1 MLDIGIDNELAS
13 SYGLSLVGRPVIP
26 TAKQRV
32 EHIEIPG
39 RHGSLTKKGAYE
51 NVPFKVKFNMLERKN
66 IKPFIRRAKPW
77 LLQGRTLFFTDDE
90 VYRKIKH
97 VEMGDITTE
106 IEEHG
111 EFEVDFT
118 LDPFEYT
125 EDVNLKLTKPGVIY
139 NPGTIESDPKFWI
152 VGNGTFRITINDVSF
167 QIKDVNGS
175 VVIDSEI
182 LEAYTDTISMNN
194 KMVGQFPIFN
204 VGENTIEWSGAI
216 QFMEIRPRWRYK

>member
-13 SYGLSLVGRPVIP
+13 SYGLGLVGRPVIP
-26 TAKQRV
+26 TAKQKV

-51 NVPFKVKFNMLERKN
+51 NVPFKVKFNMLEREN

-77 LLQGRTLFFTDDE
+77 LLQGKTLFFTDDD
-90 VYRKIKH
+90 VHRKIKH

-125 EDVNLKLTKPGVIY
+125 EDVNLKLTSPGEIY

-175 VVIDSEI
+175 VVIDSEV

>member
-13 SYGLSLVGRPVIP
+13 SYGLGLVGRPLIP
-26 TAKQRV
+26 TAKQKV

-51 NVPFKVKFNMLERKN
+51 NVPFKVKFNMLEREN

-77 LLQGRTLFFTDDE
+77 LLQGKTLFFTDDD
-90 VYRKIKH
+90 VHRKIKH

-125 EDVNLKLTKPGVIY
+125 EDVNLKFTKPGVIY

-175 VVIDSEI
+175 VVIDSEV

-194 KMVGQFPIFN
+194 KMVGQFPILG
-204 VGENTIEWSGAI
+204 VGENKIEWSGSI

>member
-13 SYGLSLVGRPVIP
+13 SYGLGLVGRPVIP
-26 TAKQRV
+26 TAKQKV

-51 NVPFKVKFNMLERKN
+51 NVPFKVKFNMLEREN

-77 LLQGRTLFFTDDE
+77 LLQGKTFFFTDDD
-90 VYRKIKH
+90 VHRKIKH

-152 VGNGTFRITINDVSF
+152 LGNGTFRITINDVSF

-182 LEAYTDTISMNN
+182 LEAYTDTISMNH
-194 KMVGQFPIFN
+194 KMMGQFPIFN
-204 VGENTIEWSGAI
+204 MGENKIEWSGAI

>member
-13 SYGLSLVGRPVIP
+13 SYGLGLVGRPVIP
-26 TAKQRV
+26 TAKQKV

-51 NVPFKVKFNMLERKN
+51 NVPFKVKFNMLEREN

-77 LLQGRTLFFTDDE
+77 LLQGKTFFFTDDD
-90 VYRKIKH
+90 VHRKIKH

-152 VGNGTFRITINDVSF
+152 LGNGTFRITINDVSF
-167 QIKDVNGS
+167 QIKDVNGF

-182 LEAYTDTISMNN
+182 LEAYTDTISMNH
-194 KMVGQFPIFN
+194 KMIGQFPILG
-204 VGENTIEWSGAI
+204 VGENKIEWSGAI

>member
-1 MLDIGIDNELAS
+1 
-13 SYGLSLVGRPVIP
+13 
-26 TAKQRV
+26 
-32 EHIEIPG
+32 
-39 RHGSLTKKGAYE
+39 
-51 NVPFKVKFNMLERKN
+51 
-66 IKPFIRRAKPW
+66 
-77 LLQGRTLFFTDDE
+77 
-90 VYRKIKH
+90 
-97 VEMGDITTE
+97 
-106 IEEHG
+106 G
-111 EFEVDFT
+111 EFEVDFK

-152 VGNGTFRITINDVSF
+152 VGNGTFRITINNVSF

-182 LEAYTDTISMNN
+182 LESYTDTISMNN

>member
-13 SYGLSLVGRPVIP
+13 SYGLGLVGRPVIP
-26 TAKQRV
+26 TAKQKV

-51 NVPFKVKFNMLERKN
+51 NVPFKVKFNMLEREN

-139 NPGTIESDPKFWI
+139 NPGTIESEPKFWI

-175 VVIDSEI
+175 VVIDSEV

>member
-1 MLDIGIDNELAS
+1 MLDIGIDNELAN
-13 SYGLSLVGRPVIP
+13 SYGLGLVGRPVIP
-26 TAKQRV
+26 TAKQKV

-51 NVPFKVKFNMLERKN
+51 NVPFKVKFNMLEREN

-77 LLQGRTLFFTDDE
+77 LLQGKTLFFTDDD
-90 VYRKIKH
+90 VHRKIKH

-152 VGNGTFRITINDVSF
+152 VGNGNFRITINDVSF

-175 VVIDSEI
+175 VVIDSEV

-194 KMVGQFPIFN
+194 KMVGQFPILG
-204 VGENTIEWSGAI
+204 VGENKIEWSGAI

>member
-13 SYGLSLVGRPVIP
+13 SYGLGLVGRPVIP
-26 TAKQRV
+26 TAKQKV

-51 NVPFKVKFNMLERKN
+51 NVSFKVKFNMLEREN

-77 LLQGRTLFFTDDE
+77 LLQGKTLFFTDDD

-97 VEMGDITTE
+97 VEMGDIITE

-182 LEAYTDTISMNN
+182 LEAYTD
-194 KMVGQFPIFN
+194 
-204 VGENTIEWSGAI
+204 
-216 QFMEIRPRWRYK
+216 

>member
-13 SYGLSLVGRPVIP
+13 SYGLGLVGRPVIP
-26 TAKQRV
+26 TTKQKI

-51 NVPFKVKFNMLERKN
+51 NVPFKVKFNMLEREN

-125 EDVNLKLTKPGVIY
+125 EDVNLKLTKPGVMY

-182 LEAYTDTISMNN
+182 LEAYTDTISMNH
-194 KMVGQFPIFN
+194 KMVGQFPILG

>member
-1 MLDIGIDNELAS
+1 MQNLGYYRGN
-13 SYGLSLVGRPVIP
+13 
-26 TAKQRV
+26 
-32 EHIEIPG
+32 
-39 RHGSLTKKGAYE
+39 
-51 NVPFKVKFNMLERKN
+51 
-66 IKPFIRRAKPW
+66 
-77 LLQGRTLFFTDDE
+77 TLFTDDD
-90 VYRKIKH
+90 VHRKIKH
-97 VEMGDITTE
+97 VEIGDIVTE

-125 EDVNLKLTKPGVIY
+125 EDVNLKFTKPGVIY

-175 VVIDSEI
+175 VVIDSEV

-194 KMVGQFPIFN
+194 KMVGQFPILG
-204 VGENTIEWSGAI
+204 VGENKIEWSGSI

>member
-13 SYGLSLVGRPVIP
+13 SYGLGLVGRPVIP
-26 TAKQRV
+26 TAKQKV

-51 NVPFKVKFNMLERKN
+51 NVPFKVKFNMLEREN

-77 LLQGRTLFFTDDE
+77 LLQGKTLFFTDDD

-97 VEMGDITTE
+97 VEMGDIITE

-139 NPGTIESDPKFWI
+139 NPGAIESDPKFWI

-175 VVIDSEI
+175 VVIDSEV
-182 LEAYTDTISMNN
+182 LEAYTDTIAMNN

>member
-13 SYGLSLVGRPVIP
+13 SYGLGLVGRPVIP
-26 TAKQRV
+26 TAKQKV

-51 NVPFKVKFNMLERKN
+51 NVPFKVKFNMLEREN

-152 VGNGTFRITINDVSF
+152 VGNGTFRITINDISF

-194 KMVGQFPIFN
+194 KMVGQFPILG

>member
-13 SYGLSLVGRPVIP
+13 SYGLGLVGRPVIP
-26 TAKQRV
+26 TAKQKV

-51 NVPFKVKFNMLERKN
+51 NVPFKVKFNMLEREN

-77 LLQGRTLFFTDDE
+77 LLQGKTLFFTDDD
-90 VYRKIKH
+90 VHRKIKH

-175 VVIDSEI
+175 VVIDSEV

-194 KMVGQFPIFN
+194 KMVGQFPILG
-204 VGENTIEWSGAI
+204 VGENKIEWSGSI

>member
-13 SYGLSLVGRPVIP
+13 SYGLGLVGRPVIP
-26 TAKQRV
+26 TAKQKV

-51 NVPFKVKFNMLERKN
+51 NVPFKVKFNMLEREN

-77 LLQGRTLFFTDDE
+77 LLQGKTLFFTDDD
-90 VYRKIKH
+90 VHRKIKH

-182 LEAYTDTISMNN
+182 LEAYTDTISMNH

-204 VGENTIEWSGAI
+204 IGENKIEWSGEI
-216 QFMEIRPRWRYK
+216 QFMEIQPRWRYK

>member
-13 SYGLSLVGRPVIP
+13 SYGLGLVGRPVIP
-26 TAKQRV
+26 TAKQKV

-51 NVPFKVKFNMLERKN
+51 NVPFKVKFNMLEREN

-204 VGENTIEWSGAI
+204 IGENKIEWSGEI

>member
-13 SYGLSLVGRPVIP
+13 SYGLGLVGRPVIP
-26 TAKQRV
+26 TAKQKV

-51 NVPFKVKFNMLERKN
+51 NVPFKVKFNMLEREN
-66 IKPFIRRAKPW
+66 IKPFIRCAKPW

-97 VEMGDITTE
+97 VEIGDITTE

-139 NPGTIESDPKFWI
+139 NPGTMESDPKFWI
-152 VGNGTFRITINDVSF
+152 MGNGTFRITINDVSF

-175 VVIDSEI
+175 VIIDSEI
-182 LEAYTDTISMNN
+182 LEAYTDTISMNH
-194 KMVGQFPIFN
+194 KMVGQFPMFN

>member
-1 MLDIGIDNELAS
+1 MLEIGIDNELAS
-13 SYGLSLVGRPVIP
+13 SYGLGLVGRPVIP
-26 TAKQRV
+26 TAKQKV

-51 NVPFKVKFNMLERKN
+51 NVSFKVKFNMLEREN

-77 LLQGRTLFFTDDE
+77 LLQGETLFFTDDD

-97 VEMGDITTE
+97 VEMGDIITE

-125 EDVNLKLTKPGVIY
+125 EDVNLKLIKPGVIY
-139 NPGTIESDPKFWI
+139 NPGTMESDPKLWI

-182 LEAYTDTISMNN
+182 LEAYTDTISMNH
-194 KMVGQFPIFN
+194 KMVGQFPILG

>member
-13 SYGLSLVGRPVIP
+13 SYRLGLVGRPVIP
-26 TAKQRV
+26 TAKQKV

-51 NVPFKVKFNMLERKN
+51 NVPFKVKFNMLEREN

-77 LLQGRTLFFTDDE
+77 LLQGKTLFFTDDD
-90 VYRKIKH
+90 VHRKIKH

-118 LDPFEYT
+118 IDPFEYT

-175 VVIDSEI
+175 VVIDSEV

-204 VGENTIEWSGAI
+204 MGENKIEWSGSI

>member
-13 SYGLSLVGRPVIP
+13 SYGLGLVGRPVIP
-26 TAKQRV
+26 TAKQKV

-51 NVPFKVKFNMLERKN
+51 NVPFQVKFNMLEREN

-77 LLQGRTLFFTDDE
+77 LLQGKTLFFTDDD
-90 VYRKIKH
+90 VHRKIKH

-175 VVIDSEI
+175 VVIDSEV

-194 KMVGQFPIFN
+194 KMVGQFPILG
-204 VGENTIEWSGAI
+204 VGENKIEWSGSI

>member
-1 MLDIGIDNELAS
+1 LLDIGIDNELAS
-13 SYGLSLVGRPVIP
+13 SYGLGLVGRPVIP
-26 TAKQRV
+26 TAKQKV

-51 NVPFKVKFNMLERKN
+51 NVPFKVKFNMLEREN

-139 NPGTIESDPKFWI
+139 NPGTIESEPKFWI

-175 VVIDSEI
+175 VVIDSEV

>member
-13 SYGLSLVGRPVIP
+13 SYRLGLVGRPVIP
-26 TAKQRV
+26 TAKQKV

-51 NVPFKVKFNMLERKN
+51 NVPFKVKFNMLEREN

-77 LLQGRTLFFTDDE
+77 LLQGKTLFFTDDD
-90 VYRKIKH
+90 VHRKIKH

-175 VVIDSEI
+175 VVIDSEV

-194 KMVGQFPIFN
+194 KMVGQFPIL
-204 VGENTIEWSGAI
+204 G
-216 QFMEIRPRWRYK
+216 

>member
-13 SYGLSLVGRPVIP
+13 SYGLGLVGRPVIP
-26 TAKQRV
+26 TAKQKV

-51 NVPFKVKFNMLERKN
+51 NVPFKVKFNMLEREN

-77 LLQGRTLFFTDDE
+77 LLQGKTLFFTDDD
-90 VYRKIKH
+90 VHRKIKH

-175 VVIDSEI
+175 VVIDSEV

-204 VGENTIEWSGAI
+204 MGENKIEWLGSI

>member
-13 SYGLSLVGRPVIP
+13 SYGLGLVGRPVIP
-26 TAKQRV
+26 TAKQKV

-51 NVPFKVKFNMLERKN
+51 NVPFKVKFNMLEREN

-77 LLQGRTLFFTDDE
+77 LLQGKTFFFTDDD
-90 VYRKIKH
+90 VHRKIKH

-152 VGNGTFRITINDVSF
+152 LGNGTFRITINDVSF

-182 LEAYTDTISMNN
+182 LEAYTDTISMNH
-194 KMVGQFPIFN
+194 KMIGQFPIFN
-204 VGENTIEWSGAI
+204 MGENKIEWSGEI

>member
-1 MLDIGIDNELAS
+1 MDIGIDNELAS
-13 SYGLSLVGRPVIP
+13 SYGLGLVGRPVIP
-26 TAKQRV
+26 TAKQKV

-51 NVPFKVKFNMLERKN
+51 NVPFKVKFNMLEREN

-77 LLQGRTLFFTDDE
+77 LLQGKTFFFTDDD
-90 VYRKIKH
+90 VHRKIKH

-152 VGNGTFRITINDVSF
+152 LGNGTFRITINDVSF
-167 QIKDVNGS
+167 QIKDVNGF

-182 LEAYTDTISMNN
+182 LEAYTDTISMNH
-194 KMVGQFPIFN
+194 KMIGQFPILG
-204 VGENTIEWSGAI
+204 VGENKIEWSGAI

>member
-1 MLDIGIDNELAS
+1 MLEIGIDNELAS
-13 SYGLSLVGRPVIP
+13 SYGLGLVGRPVIP
-26 TAKQRV
+26 TAKQKV

-51 NVPFKVKFNMLERKN
+51 NVSFKVKFNMLEREN

-77 LLQGRTLFFTDDE
+77 LLQGKTLFFTDDE

-125 EDVNLKLTKPGVIY
+125 DDVNLKLTKPGVIY
-139 NPGTIESDPKFWI
+139 NPGTMESDPKFWI

-182 LEAYTDTISMNN
+182 LEAYTDTISMKN
-194 KMVGQFPIFN
+194 KMVGQFPILG

>member
-13 SYGLSLVGRPVIP
+13 SYGLGLVGRPVIP
-26 TAKQRV
+26 TAKQKV

-51 NVPFKVKFNMLERKN
+51 NVSFKVKFNMLEREN

-77 LLQGRTLFFTDDE
+77 LLQGKILFFTDDD

-97 VEMGDITTE
+97 VEMGNIITE

-111 EFEVDFT
+111 EFEMDFT

-125 EDVNLKLTKPGVIY
+125 EDVNLKLTSPGVIY
-139 NPGTIESDPKFWI
+139 NPGTIEADPKFWI

-167 QIKDVNGS
+167 QINDVNGS
-175 VVIDSEI
+175 VVIDSEV
-182 LEAYTDTISMNN
+182 LEAYTDTIPMNN
-194 KMVGQFPIFN
+194 KMVGKFPIFN
-204 VGENTIEWSGAI
+204 VGENKIEWSGAI

>member
-13 SYGLSLVGRPVIP
+13 SYGLGLVGRPVIP
-26 TAKQRV
+26 TAKQKV

-39 RHGSLTKKGAYE
+39 RHGSLTKKGAYG
-51 NVPFKVKFNMLERKN
+51 NVPFKVKFNMLEREN

-167 QIKDVNGS
+167 QMKDVNGS

-182 LEAYTDTISMNN
+182 LEAYTDTISLNN

-204 VGENTIEWSGAI
+204 IGENKIEWSGEI

>member
-13 SYGLSLVGRPVIP
+13 SYGLGLVGRPVIP
-26 TAKQRV
+26 TAKQKV

-51 NVPFKVKFNMLERKN
+51 NVPFKVKFNMLEREN

-77 LLQGRTLFFTDDE
+77 LLQGKTLFFTDDD
-90 VYRKIKH
+90 VHRKIKH

-125 EDVNLKLTKPGVIY
+125 EDVNLKLTKPDVIY

-175 VVIDSEI
+175 VVIDSEV

-194 KMVGQFPIFN
+194 KMVGQFPILG
-204 VGENTIEWSGAI
+204 VGENKIEWSGSI

>member
-13 SYGLSLVGRPVIP
+13 SYGLGLVGRPVIP
-26 TAKQRV
+26 TAKQKI

-51 NVPFKVKFNMLERKN
+51 NVPFQVKFNMLEREN

-97 VEMGDITTE
+97 VEIGDITTE

-175 VVIDSEI
+175 VVIDSEV

-194 KMVGQFPIFN
+194 KMVGQFPILG
-204 VGENTIEWSGAI
+204 VGENKIEWSGSI

>member
-13 SYGLSLVGRPVIP
+13 SYGLGLVGRPVIP
-26 TAKQRV
+26 TAKQKV

-51 NVPFKVKFNMLERKN
+51 NVPFKVKFNMLEREN

-77 LLQGRTLFFTDDE
+77 LLQGKTFFFTDDD
-90 VYRKIKH
+90 VHRKIKH

-152 VGNGTFRITINDVSF
+152 LGNGTFRITINDVSF
-167 QIKDVNGS
+167 QIKDVNGF

-182 LEAYTDTISMNN
+182 LEAYTDTISMNH
-194 KMVGQFPIFN
+194 KMIGQFPIFN
-204 VGENTIEWSGAI
+204 MGENKIEWSGSI

>member
-13 SYGLSLVGRPVIP
+13 SYRLGLVGRPVIP
-26 TAKQRV
+26 TAKQKV

-51 NVPFKVKFNMLERKN
+51 NVPFKVKFNMLEREN

-77 LLQGRTLFFTDDE
+77 LLQGKTLFFTDDD
-90 VYRKIKH
+90 VHRKIKH

-175 VVIDSEI
+175 VVIDSEV

-204 VGENTIEWSGAI
+204 MGENKIEWSGSI

>member
-1 MLDIGIDNELAS
+1 MLEIGIDNELAS
-13 SYGLSLVGRPVIP
+13 SYGLGLVGRPVIP
-26 TAKQRV
+26 TAKQKV

-51 NVPFKVKFNMLERKN
+51 NVPFKVKFNMLEREN

-77 LLQGRTLFFTDDE
+77 LLQGKTLFFTDDD

-125 EDVNLKLTKPGVIY
+125 EDVNLKLIKPGVIY

-216 QFMEIRPRWRYK
+216 QFIEIRPRWRYK

>member
-13 SYGLSLVGRPVIP
+13 SYGLGLVGRPVIP
-26 TAKQRV
+26 TAKQKV

-39 RHGSLTKKGAYE
+39 RHGSFTKKGAYE
-51 NVPFKVKFNMLERKN
+51 NVSFKVKFNMLEREN

-77 LLQGRTLFFTDDE
+77 LLQGKTLFFTDDE

-106 IEEHG
+106 MEEYG
-111 EFEVDFT
+111 EFGVDFT

-139 NPGTIESDPKFWI
+139 NPGTMESDPKFWI

-175 VVIDSEI
+175 VVIDSEV
-182 LEAYTDTISMNN
+182 LEAYTDTISMNH
-194 KMVGQFPIFN
+194 KMVGQFPILG
-204 VGENTIEWSGAI
+204 VGENKIEWSGTI
-216 QFMEIRPRWRYK
+216 QFMEIRPRWRYT

>member
-1 MLDIGIDNELAS
+1 MDIGIDNELAS
-13 SYGLSLVGRPVIP
+13 SYGLGLVGRPVIP
-26 TAKQRV
+26 TAKQKV

-51 NVPFKVKFNMLERKN
+51 NVPFKVKFNMLEMEN

-106 IEEHG
+106 IEEQG

-194 KMVGQFPIFN
+194 KMVGKFPICN
-204 VGENTIEWSGAI
+204 IGENKIEWSGEI